1 MCQEH
6 FNAFI
11 LPKKT
16 KLQRFQRYIM
26 MTTKKPENFFMFFH
40 TSILEWDTMYD
51 KLCIEPGYLSKR
63 VERNGGKDGIF

>member
-1 MCQEH
+1 MCQAH

-11 LPKKT
+11 LLKKT
-16 KLQRFQRYIM
+16 KHQRFQRYTM
-26 MTTKKPENFFMFFH
+26 MTTKNAENFFMFFH

-63 VERNGGKDGIF
+63 VERNEGKDGTF